1 MYSLKIKCPYC
12 FHQVH
17 ISLSEVSQYRHWVP
31 AQRSAIDSQQPYVQR
46 PSETDQANA
55 FTTAF
60 CPECNNPLMIT
71 FQYRLNDLL
80 DAADGANDES
90 QLRAALYNGTIRIY
104 PELRLPDD
112 SPHYPEKI
120 RAVFTE
126 LQEDVQSGRTAP
138 RIIVG
143 CRSVLEVALR
153 ALGYEKGNLLSRIEL
168 ARQDGIL
175 TESMKNWA
183 HRIRMEG
190 NEAVHELEAS
200 DVQAKEFV
208 AFLRLFLEVAFVLP
222 ERIKEQQK

>member
-12 FHQVH
+12 LHQVH

-31 AQRSAIDSQQPYVQR
+31 TQRSTINSQLPYVQR
-46 PSETDQANA
+46 SSETDLANA

-60 CPECNNPLMIT
+60 CPACNNPLMIT

-80 DAADGANDES
+80 DAADGVDDES
-90 QLRAALYNGTIRIY
+90 QLRAVLYNGTIRIY
-104 PELRLPDD
+104 PEPRLPDD

-138 RIIVG
+138 RIIAG

-175 TESMKNWA
+175 TESMRNWA

-200 DVQAKEFV
+200 DEQAKEFV